1 MRHSPG
7 TPVNNPREGH
17 EVSED
22 KVVSELLTFIRTEFL
37 DGDAA
42 GELTDETPL
51 LAWGVLDSFKMARLL
66 SFVQDGLG
74 VQVPAAQLSAE
85 NFRDIRSIAAVV
97 ASSGGQTRAVQPNGA
112 P

>member
-1 MRHSPG
+1 MSD
-7 TPVNNPREGH
+7 
-17 EVSED
+17 D
-22 KVVSELLTFIRTEFL
+22 KLVSELLTFIRTEFL
-37 DGDAA
+37 DGDVA

-74 VQVPAAQLSAE
+74 AEIPAERLSAG

-97 ASSGGQTRAVQPNGA
+97 AASGGQARTAQPNGTQ
-112 P
+112 